1 MKETASKVKNDNMSR
16 ILASMGVRM
25 VGGSIAE
32 TPEREFDHGGNDGRR
47 TENIMQDKHTDHIN
61 GI

>member
-1 MKETASKVKNDNMSR
+1 METASKVRNDKISR
-16 ILASMGVRM
+16 FLASMGVRM
-25 VGGSIAE
+25 IGRDIAE
-32 TPEREFDHGGNDGRR
+32 TPERELDHGGNDGRR